1 MTIFIYLWQRN
12 VVTQFV
18 KLFPINR
25 TYCFTSML
33 TTLILPAYSLYSNKK
48 RRVLTGLSHLIGN
61 TWHNLRAYDLALGF
75 GTRDLALGLG

>member
-1 MTIFIYLWQRN
+1 
-12 VVTQFV
+12 
-18 KLFPINR
+18 
-25 TYCFTSML
+25 ML